1 MLSLFM
7 SDPIWELIAR
17 FAIDTVAMTILIFAM
32 YYRRHRD
39 RELATT
45 ASMFNIFAFAVL
57 TILSSVEFSIAAG
70 FGLFAILA
78 LFSLRSEQI
87 EKIEIAYFF
96 GAIGIAVICSVQ
108 GTSLVMVLMI
118 TAFVLVAAW
127 LLDHPRMLSTAKSA
141 KLTLD
146 RIDPHTLS
154 DGDRMRAELSDRLGV
169 EVMAYHIVELNYVN
183 DLARI
188 NVFFRG

>member
-1 MLSLFM
+1 MVDF
-7 SDPIWELIAR
+7 SDPIWELVAR
-17 FAIDTVAMTILIFAM
+17 FVIDTVAMGLLIFGM
-32 YYRRHRD
+32 YYRRYRD

-96 GAIGIAVICSVQ
+96 GAIAIAVICSVL
-108 GTSLVMVLMI
+108 GTGLLLVLMI
-118 TAFVLVAAW
+118 TSFVLLAAFI
-127 LLDHPRMLSTAKSA
+127 LDHPRMLKSAHGA

-146 RIDPHTLS
+146 AIDPDILS
-154 DGDRMRAELSDRLGV
+154 DWEATRAALSTRLGV
-169 EVMAYHIVELNYVN
+169 EVMTFQIIELNYVN

-188 NVFFRG
+188 NIQYRN